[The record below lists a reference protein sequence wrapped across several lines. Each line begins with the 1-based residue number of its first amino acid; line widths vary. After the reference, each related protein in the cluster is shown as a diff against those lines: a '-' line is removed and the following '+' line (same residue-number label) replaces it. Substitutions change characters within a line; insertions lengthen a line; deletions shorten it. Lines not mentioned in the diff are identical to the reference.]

1 MSTKITTDI
10 YFAAALL
17 ALGAKL
23 DKTDKTDPR
32 HMEFHFSSPQTP
44 QFESKILEN
53 ALSRTAT
60 SAQVMKDT
68 MDLDGLET
76 EWVNKSMKINAFEFA
91 EAIKRMKSVVHS
103 RQA

>member
-23 DKTDKTDPR
+23 DRTDKSDPR
-32 HMEFHFSSPQTP
+32 HMEFHFSAPMRAAP
-44 QFESKILEN
+44 P
-53 ALSRTAT
+53 ALTGSSGNTVNLPFT
-60 SAQVMKDT
+60 QVPT
-68 MDLDGLET
+68 MDLENLET
-76 EWVNKSMKINAFEFA
+76 QWVNKSLSINAFEFA

-103 RQA
+103 REIR

>member
-23 DKTDKTDPR
+23 DKTDKADPR
-32 HMEFHFSSPQTP
+32 HMEFHFSSPLKAVPPALTGTP
-44 QFESKILEN
+44 GTMVADALDLES
-53 ALSRTAT
+53 
-60 SAQVMKDT
+60 
-68 MDLDGLET
+68 LET

-103 RQA
+103 RETR

>member
-23 DKTDKTDPR
+23 EKTDKTDPR
-32 HMEFHFSSPQTP
+32 HMEFHFSSPMRPAPLALTGGVDQPFTANLP
-44 QFESKILEN
+44 LTQIPVLNLE
-53 ALSRTAT
+53 
-60 SAQVMKDT
+60 
-68 MDLDGLET
+68 GLES
-76 EWVNKSMKINAFEFA
+76 EWVNKSLTINAFEFA

-103 RQA
+103 R

>member
-23 DKTDKTDPR
+23 DKTDKADPR
-32 HMEFHFSSPQTP
+32 HMEFHFSAPSAPVMNINSGTGVGP
-44 QFESKILEN
+44 TLSVVN
-53 ALSRTAT
+53 AL
-60 SAQVMKDT
+60 
-68 MDLDGLET
+68 DLEALET

-103 RQA
+103 RETR

>member
-32 HMEFHFSSPQTP
+32 HMEFHFSSPTRP
-44 QFESKILEN
+44 APP
-53 ALSRTAT
+53 ALSGSGGT
-60 SAQVMKDT
+60 STINLPFVQIAT
-68 MDLDGLET
+68 MDLDNLET
-76 EWVNKSMKINAFEFA
+76 QWVNKSLSINAFEFA

-103 RQA
+103 REIR

>member
-32 HMEFHFSSPQTP
+32 HMEFHFSSPMRP
-44 QFESKILEN
+44 APP
-53 ALSRTAT
+53 ALSGASNTT
-60 SAQVMKDT
+60 INLPFTQVPV

-76 EWVNKSMKINAFEFA
+76 QWVNKSMSINAFEFA

-103 RQA
+103 RELR

>member
-23 DKTDKTDPR
+23 DRTDKTDPR
-32 HMEFHFSSPQTP
+32 HMEFHFSSPMRDAP
-44 QFESKILEN
+44 P
-53 ALSRTAT
+53 ALTGT
-60 SAQVMKDT
+60 GTVNLPFVKVPT
-68 MDLDGLET
+68 MDLEALET
-76 EWVNKSMKINAFEFA
+76 QWVNKSMSINAFEFA

-103 RQA
+103 RESR

>member
-32 HMEFHFSSPQTP
+32 HMEFHFSSPLKEVPPALTGTP
-44 QFESKILEN
+44 G
-53 ALSRTAT
+53 T
-60 SAQVMKDT
+60 VMAPSLN
-68 MDLDGLET
+68 LDGLET

-103 RQA
+103 REIR

>member
-23 DKTDKTDPR
+23 DRTDKSDPR
-32 HMEFHFSSPQTP
+32 HMEFHFSAPATTTGTVN
-44 QFESKILEN
+44 LTTN
-53 ALSRTAT
+53 AAPVISTIPAL
-60 SAQVMKDT
+60 
-68 MDLDGLET
+68 DLDRLET

-103 RQA
+103 REIR

>member
-23 DKTDKTDPR
+23 DKTDKSDPR
-32 HMEFHFSSPQTP
+32 HMEFHFSAPLKAVPPALTGTP
-44 QFESKILEN
+44 GTVTAPAIDLES
-53 ALSRTAT
+53 
-60 SAQVMKDT
+60 
-68 MDLDGLET
+68 LET
-76 EWVNKSMKINAFEFA
+76 QWVNKSLSINAFEFA

-103 RQA
+103 REVR

>member
-23 DKTDKTDPR
+23 DKTNKEDPR
-32 HMEFHFSSPQTP
+32 HMEFCFSAPATAGMKITSTPETQTA
-44 QFESKILEN
+44 SIISVEN
-53 ALSRTAT
+53 ALN
-60 SAQVMKDT
+60 
-68 MDLDGLET
+68 LDALET
-76 EWVNKSMKINAFEFA
+76 EWVNKTMKINAYDFA

-103 RQA
+103 RETH